1 MHINIYKIKTLLK
14 YLFEMEKSTITL
26 TRRIQLLIDL
36 PSNEQ
41 KEMCETLPVSEPL
54 FPGG

>member
-1 MHINIYKIKTLLK
+1 
-14 YLFEMEKSTITL
+14 MEKSTITL